1 MRLCP
6 IWEDPKASRK
16 RRRANQDKAWGIE
29 FDGKMASMIQTG
41 MTRKVEG
48 RSVFHL
54 DRVFDEETQ
63 TPLVYEGI
71 AKHMVPAVLNGKH
84 ATMFAYGQ
92 TGAGKTYTM
101 QGGADVVSGQAGIIQ
116 MVARD
121 LFRSIENDRTNRI
134 FEVKVSYFE
143 IYNEAIRD
151 LLAEDIDNISYGGRS
166 RGGDSVISIRTNDRG
181 KVVVNAT
188 KKTVSSA
195 NEALQVLVEG
205 NALRTTAATE
215 MNTHSSR
222 SHSVFR
228 LTVESRISIDEDFN
242 MNNRSRGT
250 VRVSDFNLVDL
261 AGSEGVKSTKTTGIR
276 QREGSTIN
284 KR

>member
-1 MRLCP
+1 
-6 IWEDPKASRK
+6 
-16 RRRANQDKAWGIE
+16 
-29 FDGKMASMIQTG
+29 MASMIQTG
-41 MTRKVEG
+41 MTRKIEG

-63 TPLVYEGI
+63 TAKVYEGI
-71 AKHMVPAVLNGKH
+71 AKHMVPTVLNGKH

-101 QGGADVVSGQAGIIQ
+101 QGGAQVVSGQAGIIQ
-116 MVARD
+116 LVARD
-121 LFRSIENDRTNRI
+121 LFRSIENDTTNRE

-151 LLAEDIDNISYGGRS
+151 LLTDDDDSASYGGRS
-166 RGGDSVISIRTNDRG
+166 RGSVDSVISIRTNDVG
-181 KVVVNAT
+181 KLVVNVT
-188 KKTVSSA
+188 KKTVASA
-195 NEALQVLVEG
+195 DEALQALLEG
-205 NALRTTAATE
+205 NRLRHTAATE
-215 MNTHSSR
+215 MNTYSSR

-228 LTVESRISIDEDFN
+228 LTVESRPRIDEGFN
-242 MNNRSRGT
+242 MKRRGSGI

-261 AGSEGVKSTKTTGIR
+261 AGSEGVRTAKTTGIR
-276 QREGSTIN
+276 QREAATIN